1 MSNNASLPVT
11 VHILDKEYRISCRP
25 EERESLLESAAY
37 IDGQMREIRQTGRV
51 IGTERIAV
59 MAALNIANDL
69 LTIEKH
75 KDDSSQSITRRI
87 KSLQEKIEIALNTT
101 NQLEL

>member
-1 MSNNASLPVT
+1 
-11 VHILDKEYRISCRP
+11 
-25 EERESLLESAAY
+25 
-37 IDGQMREIRQTGRV
+37 MREIRQSGRV

-69 LTIEKH
+69 LGSQKS
-75 KDDSSQSITRRI
+75 KDDTTQTISRRI

>member
-1 MSNNASLPVT
+1 VNTNQLPVT
-11 VHILDKEYRISCRP
+11 VYILDKEYRISCLP
-25 EERESLLESAAY
+25 EERESLLQSAAY
-37 IDGQMREIRQTGRV
+37 VDGQMREIRKSGRV

-59 MAALNIANDL
+59 MTALKIANEL
-69 LTIEKH
+69 LSSQKS
-75 KDDSSQSITRRI
+75 KDDTTQTITRRI

>member
-1 MSNNASLPVT
+1 MSSDQIAVSVN
-11 VHILDKEYRISCRP
+11 ILDKEYRISCPP
-25 EERESLLESAAY
+25 EERESLIQAAAF
-37 IDGQMREIRQTGRV
+37 IDGQMQEIRQTGRV

-69 LTIEKH
+69 LSDKQV
-75 KDDSSQSITRRI
+75 KDDSSQTISRRI
-87 KSLQEKIEIALNTT
+87 QRLQEKIEIALNST

>member
-1 MSNNASLPVT
+1 MSSDTLPVT
-11 VHILDKEYRISCRP
+11 IHILDKEYRISCP
-25 EERESLLESAAY
+25 AEERESLLEAASFL
-37 IDGQMREIRQTGRV
+37 DNQMREIRQGGRV

-69 LTIEKH
+69 LAIQKSR
-75 KDDSSQSITRRI
+75 DDGTQTITRRI
-87 KSLQEKIEIALNTT
+87 QSLQEKIEIALNTT

>member
-1 MSNNASLPVT
+1 MSSDALPVT
-11 VHILDKEYRISCRP
+11 VNILDKEYRISCP
-25 EERESLLESAAY
+25 AEERESLLESAAFL
-37 IDGQMREIRQTGRV
+37 DSQMREIRQGGRV

-69 LTIEKH
+69 LGIQKS
-75 KDDSSQSITRRI
+75 KDDNNLTITRRI
-87 KSLQEKIEIALNTT
+87 QSLQEKIEIALNTT

>member
-1 MSNNASLPVT
+1 VSGNPIPVT
-11 VHILDKEYRISCRP
+11 VNILDKEYRISCQP

-37 IDGQMREIRQTGRV
+37 LDGQMREIRQHGRV

-69 LTIEKH
+69 LTIQKR
-75 KDDSSQSITRRI
+75 KDDSNQTITHRI
-87 KSLQEKIEIALNTT
+87 QSLQEKIEIALNTT

>member
-1 MSNNASLPVT
+1 MNSNQLPVT
-11 VHILDKEYRISCRP
+11 INILDKEYRISCLP
-25 EERESLLESAAY
+25 EERESLIQAAAF
-37 IDGQMREIRQTGRV
+37 IDGQMREIRQAGRV

-69 LTIEKH
+69 LSNQKN
-75 KDDSSQSITRRI
+75 KDDSTQTITRRI
-87 KSLQEKIEIALNTT
+87 KNLQEKIEIALNST

>member
-1 MSNNASLPVT
+1 MNSNQLPVT
-11 VHILDKEYRISCRP
+11 VNILDKEYRISCLA
-25 EERESLLESAAY
+25 EERESLLQAAAY
-37 IDGQMREIRQTGRV
+37 LDGQMREIRQGGRI
-51 IGTERIAV
+51 IGTERVAV

-69 LTIEKH
+69 LLIQQTKE
-75 KDDSSQSITRRI
+75 DGTQNITRRI

>member
-1 MSNNASLPVT
+1 MSSDQIAVSVK
-11 VHILDKEYRISCRP
+11 ILDKEYRISCPP
-25 EERESLLESAAY
+25 EERESLIQAAAF

-69 LTIEKH
+69 LSDKQV
-75 KDDSSQSITRRI
+75 KDDSSQTISRRI
-87 KSLQEKIEIALNTT
+87 QRLQEKIEIALNST

>member
-1 MSNNASLPVT
+1 MKSETLPVT
-11 VHILDKEYRISCRP
+11 VSILDKEYRISCHP
-25 EERESLLESAAY
+25 DERESLLQAATFV
-37 IDGQMREIRQTGRV
+37 DGQMREIRQKGRI

-59 MAALNIANDL
+59 MTALNIANDL
-69 LTIEKH
+69 LLQQ
-75 KDDSSQSITRRI
+75 KDKEDGSQNITRRI

>member
-1 MSNNASLPVT
+1 VSGNPLPVT
-11 VHILDKEYRISCRP
+11 VYILDKEYRISCQP

-37 IDGQMREIRQTGRV
+37 VDGQMREIRHTGRV

-69 LTIEKH
+69 LSLQKTKT
-75 KDDSSQSITRRI
+75 DSNQTITRRI
-87 KSLQEKIEIALNTT
+87 KTLQEKIEIALNTT

>member
-1 MSNNASLPVT
+1 MSSDQIAVSVN
-11 VHILDKEYRISCRP
+11 ILDKEYRISCPP
-25 EERESLLESAAY
+25 EERESLIQAAAF
-37 IDGQMREIRQTGRV
+37 INGQMQEIKQKGRV

-69 LTIEKH
+69 LSDKQV
-75 KDDSSQSITRRI
+75 KDDSSQTISRRI
-87 KSLQEKIEIALNTT
+87 QRLQEKIEIALNST

>member
-1 MSNNASLPVT
+1 VSNDRLPVT
-11 VHILDKEYRISCRP
+11 VNILDKEYRISCLP
-25 EERESLLESAAY
+25 EERESLLQAAAY
-37 IDGQMREIRQTGRV
+37 LDGQMREIRQGGRI
-51 IGTERIAV
+51 IGTERVAV

-69 LTIEKH
+69 LT
-75 KDDSSQSITRRI
+75 SQQSKEDGSQNISRRI

>member
-1 MSNNASLPVT
+1 VSSNPLPVT
-11 VHILDKEYRISCRP
+11 VSILDKEYRISCQA

-37 IDGQMREIRQTGRV
+37 VDGQMREIRQTGRV

-59 MAALNIANDL
+59 MAALNIANAL
-69 LTIEKH
+69 LSMQKT
-75 KDDSSQSITRRI
+75 KDDSNQTVTRRI